1 LHFSFCD
8 DMTLPGTSPTG
19 ADIDAVTALIGRTP
33 QGDFRVVVRDEHGG
47 PVVLMNAPLLHDNTP
62 MPTLY
67 WLVGRREVSGV
78 STLEADSTIDK
89 VEALIGLETIDAI
102 HQRYAKMRDVLIAES
117 HVGPR
122 PTGGVGGT
130 RRGVKCLH
138 AHFAYWLAG
147 GDDAV
152 GQWVADQLD
161 ERNIART
168 QRP

>member
-1 LHFSFCD
+1 LHSLFCD
-8 DMTLPGTSPTG
+8 DMTLPGTPPTG
-19 ADIDAVTALIGRTP
+19 ADMDAVTALIGRTP
-33 QGDFRVVVRDEHGG
+33 QSDFRVVVRDEHGA

-78 STLEADSTIDK
+78 STLEAASTIDK
-89 VEALIGLETIDAI
+89 VEALIGLDTIDGI
-102 HQRYAKMRDVLIAES
+102 HQRYALERDVFIPES

-122 PTGGVGGT
+122 PSGGVGGT

-147 GDDAV
+147 GDDPV

-161 ERNIART
+161 EHNIART

>member
-8 DMTLPGTSPTG
+8 DMTLPGTPPSG
-19 ADIDAVTALIGRTP
+19 ADIEVVTALIGRTP
-33 QGDFRVVVRDEHGG
+33 QGDFRVVVRSETGE

-67 WLVGRREVSGV
+67 WLVGRREVHAV
-78 STLEADSTIDK
+78 STLEAQSTIDK
-89 VEALIGLETIDAI
+89 VEALIGLDVIDEI
-102 HQRYAKMRDVLIAES
+102 HQRYARERDVFIPDTHS
-117 HVGPR
+117 GPR

-138 AHFAYWLAG
+138 AHFSYWLAG

-161 ERNIART
+161 ARSFPRT
-168 QRP
+168 QR

>member
-1 LHFSFCD
+1 
-8 DMTLPGTSPTG
+8 MTLPGTAPTD
-19 ADIDAVTALIGRTP
+19 ADIDVVTALIGRVP
-33 QGDFRVVVRDEHGG
+33 QGDFRIVVRTETGE
-47 PVVLMNAPLLHDNTP
+47 PVVLMNAPLLHDGTP

-67 WLVGRREVSGV
+67 WLVGRREVAGV
-78 STLEADSTIDK
+78 STLEADATIDR
-89 VEALIGLETIDAI
+89 VEELIGLDEIDKI
-102 HQRYAKMRDVLIAES
+102 HQRYAASRDALMPP
-117 HVGPR
+117 HHTGPT
-122 PTGGVGGT
+122 PSGGVGGT

-161 ERNIART
+161 ERGIART

>member
-1 LHFSFCD
+1 LRFSFCD
-8 DMTLPGTSPTG
+8 DMTLPGTPPTG
-19 ADIDAVTALIGRTP
+19 TDIDAVTALIGRTP
-33 QGDFRVVVRDEHGG
+33 QGDFRVVVRDEHDG
-47 PVVLMNAPLLHDNTP
+47 PVVLMNSPLLHDSTP

-67 WLVGRREVSGV
+67 WLVGRREVTAV

-102 HQRYAKMRDVLIAES
+102 HQRYARERDVFIADS
-117 HVGPR
+117 HTGPR

-152 GQWVADQLD
+152 GQWVADQID
-161 ERNIART
+161 ELNIART
-168 QRP
+168 QRT

>member
-1 LHFSFCD
+1 
-8 DMTLPGTSPTG
+8 MTLPGTAPSH
-19 ADIDAVTALIGRTP
+19 ADIDDVTALIGRVP
-33 QGDFRVVVRDEHGG
+33 QGDFRVVVRSELGE
-47 PVVLMNAPLLHDNTP
+47 PVVLMNAPLLDDGTP

-78 STLEADSTIDK
+78 SSLEAEATIDK
-89 VEALIGLETIDAI
+89 VEELIGLDIIDQI
-102 HQRYAKMRDVLIAES
+102 HQRYAAQRDQLLPAD
-117 HVGPR
+117 HTGPT

-161 ERNIART
+161 ARGI
-168 QRP
+168 QRTKRL